1 MALYVR
7 TSTLVQRILRVSTV
21 LKPCKIHP
29 RIYASTIWSLHHKNH
44 IQLIEPVQRRTTR
57 LAVNCYS
64 RYQLQSVTDI
74 FKQLDWPTL
83 NKRRNQIKFIMM
95 YKIIHGLV
103 FIQHSLPLTY
113 SNLNNISRG
122 HKHISQLPG
131 LIPTNTHSSLQ
142 PFICGTVYLIKL
154 YHHNHC
160 FNLRTVY
167 AIICT
172 YTLIFE
178 YCTITTNINNN

>member
-122 HKHISQLPG
+122 HKHRFIQPATRVDSYKHSFFPSTIHMWNSLPHQVVSSES
-131 LIPTNTHSSLQ
+131 LLQFKNSLCNNLYLHTH
-142 PFICGTVYLIKL
+142 FWVL
-154 YHHNHC
+154 Y
-160 FNLRTVY
+160 
-167 AIICT
+167 
-172 YTLIFE
+172 
-178 YCTITTNINNN
+178 NNN